1 MLEKTLDKT
10 NEQEK
15 ALASKQASKQA
26 SKAHCL
32 FEQSG
37 TFKNEFIKL
46 GIPAYDYDI
55 LNDYG
60 ETDYQIDLFAEIEN
74 GYAGKPSI
82 FDRIAETDLIMAF
95 FPCTKFEDQAILGF
109 RGDRYQMQNY
119 TDMQKLEYDI
129 EQHGELHTN
138 YVAITKLALICLKRR
153 LRLIIENPFSE
164 QHYLTRYWA
173 IKPKVIDRDRRKDG
187 DIYRKPTQY
196 WFIGVEP
203 KYNFIFEALSYVKTV
218 NALQKITGKNGKRRE
233 VLRSEIHPQY
243 ANRFIRKYLI
253 DGEETE
259 QEEEYGQMK
268 LDL

>member
-1 MLEKTLDKT
+1 MDKTLDKE

-15 ALASKQASKQA
+15 ALASKQA

-60 ETDYQIDLFAEIEN
+60 ETDYQIDLFSEIEN

-82 FDRIAETDLIMAF
+82 FDNISKDDYVLAF

-109 RGDRYQMQNY
+109 RGDRFQMANY
-119 TDMQKLEYDI
+119 TDKQKLEYDI
-129 EQHGELHTN
+129 AQHSELHRN
-138 YVAITKLALICLKRR
+138 YTTITKLAIICIARDFK
-153 LRLIIENPFSE
+153 LIIENPYST

-173 IKPKVIDRDRRKDG
+173 IKPMVIDKDRRENG

-196 WFIGVEP
+196 WFIGTKPKFNIVFKALDYVE
-203 KYNFIFEALSYVKTV
+203 TV
-218 NALQKITGKNGKRRE
+218 NALQKITGRDGKRRE

-243 ANRFIRKYLI
+243 ANRFIRQYLL
-253 DGEETE
+253 DCETGSE
-259 QEEEYGQMK
+259 QKQFEQME
-268 LDL
+268 LELERR